1 MLRITGDGS
10 ILLSL
15 TVIARGSRLI
25 DGMAPSS
32 SSICALESL
41 GTEAD
46 ASTLRSA
53 LNGEVVWVI
62 IHHPLMQS
70 HSDIR

>member
-1 MLRITGDGS
+1 MRILS
-10 ILLSL
+10 LIIFNLLS
-15 TVIARGSRLI
+15 TSRIALFPG
-25 DGMAPSS
+25 A

-46 ASTLRSA
+46 ASTLRST
-53 LNGEVVWVI
+53 LKGEVFWVMI
-62 IHHPLMQS
+62 RYPLMRS